1 VSAWSSVTRR
11 VFALSSARVARV
23 GLGFVLLAFCAAPVP
38 GDVGGCN
45 QGAAQLDAGAFFSNK
60 QSIDC
65 ERCTECGLQNRTC
78 EQACAGG
85 PVPVA
90 FTDGCVALV
99 HDGEVCLHA
108 LEAASCND
116 FAEFVRDQA
125 PSTPTECDFCPRR
138 TE

>member
-1 VSAWSSVTRR
+1 MSAGSSVTRKAR
-11 VFALSSARVARV
+11 PWSSSRVARAV
-23 GLGFVLLAFCAAPVP
+23 LGFVLLAFCAAPVP

-45 QGAAQLDAGAFFSNK
+45 QGAAELDAGAFFSSK

-65 ERCTECGLQNRTC
+65 ARCTECGLRNRTC
-78 EQACAGG
+78 EQACAAG
-85 PVPVA
+85 PVPLE
-90 FTDGCVALV
+90 FTEGCVALV

-108 LEAASCND
+108 LEAASCSD
-116 FAEFVRDQA
+116 FAEFVRDQS

>member
-1 VSAWSSVTRR
+1 MVLGVAGSGAARA
-11 VFALSSARVARV
+11 ALALVV
-23 GLGFVLLAFCAAPVP
+23 LAFCAAPVP

-45 QGAAQLDAGAFFSNK
+45 QGAAQLDAGAFFRNK

-65 ERCTECGLQNRTC
+65 ERCSECGLQNKTC

-85 PVPVA
+85 PVQLQ
-90 FTDGCVALV
+90 FTEGCVALV

-108 LEAASCND
+108 IAAASCND